1 MFQLSR
7 AGKTVTVLNLHRCG
21 YAGARIEEQ
30 IMKLYLKGELHF
42 IHYLHTIPEF
52 LNTLVLHEVD
62 SIRPKQEEVSFLL
75 NTRNKAFGN

>member
-7 AGKTVTVLNLHRCG
+7 AGKPVTVLNLHRCG

-42 IHYLHTIPEF
+42 IH
-52 LNTLVLHEVD
+52 
-62 SIRPKQEEVSFLL
+62 
-75 NTRNKAFGN
+75 